1 LLNSPVTVCY
11 HCYNCYML
19 YQ

>member
-1 LLNSPVTVCY
+1 LLNNPVTLCY

>member
-1 LLNSPVTVCY
+1 LLNNPVTVCY